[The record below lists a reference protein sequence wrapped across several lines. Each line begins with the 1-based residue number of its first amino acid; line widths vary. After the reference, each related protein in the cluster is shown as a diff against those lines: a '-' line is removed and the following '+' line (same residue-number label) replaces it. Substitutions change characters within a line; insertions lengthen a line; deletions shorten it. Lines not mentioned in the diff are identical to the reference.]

1 MTALE
6 AGGGNRALA
15 VTWQK
20 SLGRRRG
27 LVVAVLSFV
36 AMMVFLHGIIQGS
49 ISYFEISFLSA
60 NTGALVLAAMG
71 QTIVFLLGGF
81 DLSAGAVLS
90 LVNVVMAS
98 YTGDSLGS
106 QIGMTVTGLAIG
118 GAVGAFNGF
127 FIAFMRLQPVVVTL
141 ASMFII
147 LGLNL
152 LIMPDPGGYVPP
164 GYSSFFIGDLIP
176 GIFPAPLVFILL
188 ALLAWLLIKR
198 TRFGTALYAVG
209 SNEDAAFSNGIA
221 AARTKFLGYTLAGVF
236 YGAGGIFLT
245 AQTSSGDALVGSG
258 MLIQIFAATI
268 LGGTRIGGGQGGC
281 LGAAFAA
288 FTLTLIVNVLLV
300 LNVNSSYSP
309 IVESIV
315 LILAVIGATV
325 GRDSALAEYV
335 RVARLKLAGLAGR
348 SLPRHMPGSDARRSR
363 LQVDW
368 TLRPNNELKGTAA
381 QQWITVNWD
390 KLRLLLPA
398 WVLFVVVYVVVL
410 TVIGGESWSSHYFN
424 ALFTLALIYTVLAIG
439 QGAVVLTGGLDMSV
453 PHTLAFAGVVL
464 AAVSNG
470 QDGPAYWAIP
480 MVLGVGLLV
489 GIVNGLGVVLFGMP
503 SIVVTLATNGV
514 MQGLALLYTGGIPT
528 GRSPPSLQ
536 WLFNARFLGFAPAAW
551 AIIVVAIV
559 AIIVLHRTTFG
570 RRIFA
575 IGNSARVA
583 KLSGTRV
590 DANLIGVYALSGLC
604 SALGG
609 VLMTGFSGIS
619 FLSMGNPLLLPTIAV
634 VLVGGTLATGGRG
647 HYLGTLG
654 GTLMLTAL
662 NTLVTGSQVPI
673 AVRDIVFGVVVLGAV
688 LTLRERRG

>member
-1 MTALE
+1 MTVIDATARGNG
-6 AGGGNRALA
+6 AGLMKRA
-15 VTWQK
+15 
-20 SLGRRRG
+20 GRERG
-27 LVVAVLSFV
+27 LIVAILSFV
-36 AMMVFLHGIIQGS
+36 AMMVFLHAIIQGS
-49 ISYFEISFLSA
+49 ISYFEISFLTA
-60 NTGALVLAAMG
+60 NTGPLVFAAMG

-81 DLSAGAVLS
+81 DLSAGATLS

-98 YTGDSLGS
+98 NLGDSLGS
-106 QIGMTVTGLAIG
+106 QALMTVIGLAIG
-118 GAVGAFNGF
+118 AGVGAFNGF
-127 FIAFMRLQPVVVTL
+127 FIAYMRLQPVVVTL

-152 LIMPDPGGYVPP
+152 LVMPDPGGYVP
-164 GYSSFFIGDLIP
+164 GGFSSFFIADLIP
-176 GIFPAPLVFILL
+176 GGFPAPLVFILL
-188 ALLAWLLIKR
+188 ALLFWLLIKR

-209 SNEDAAFSNGIA
+209 SNEDAAFSNGIPA
-221 AARTKFLGYTLAGVF
+221 NRTKFLGYTLAGLF
-236 YGAGGIFLT
+236 YGAGGVFLT

-281 LGAAFAA
+281 LGTIFAA

-315 LILAVIGATV
+315 LILAVVGATV
-325 GRDSALAEYV
+325 GRDSKLAEYL
-335 RVARLKLAGLAGR
+335 RVARLQLAGLAGR
-348 SLPRHMPGSDARRSR
+348 SLPRHLPGAETRRARMA
-363 LQVDW
+363 VDW
-368 TLRPNNELKGTAA
+368 TLRPNDELKGSAA
-381 QQWITVNWD
+381 RQWATVNWET
-390 KLRLLLPA
+390 LRLLLPA
-398 WVLFVVVYVVVL
+398 WVLFAVVYVVVL
-410 TVIGGESWSSHYFN
+410 GVIGGESWSTHYFN
-424 ALFTLALIYTVLAIG
+424 SLLTLALFYAVLAIG
-439 QGAVVLTGGLDMSV
+439 QGAVVLTGGLDLSV

-464 AAVSNG
+464 AAVANG
-470 QDGPAYWAIP
+470 QDAPAYWAIP
-480 MVLGVGLLV
+480 MVLGAGMLVGL
-489 GIVNGLGVVLFGMP
+489 VNGLGVVLFGMP

-528 GRSPPSLQ
+528 GSSPPSLQ

-551 AIIVVAIV
+551 SIILVAIV
-559 AIIVLHRTTFG
+559 AIIVLHRTSFG

-583 KLSGTRV
+583 RLSGTRV
-590 DANLIGVYALSGLC
+590 DANLLGVYVLSGFC

-647 HYLGTLG
+647 HYLGMLG
-654 GTLMLTAL
+654 GALLLTAL

-688 LTLRERRG
+688 LTLREKRS

>member
-1 MTALE
+1 
-6 AGGGNRALA
+6 
-15 VTWQK
+15 
-20 SLGRRRG
+20 
-27 LVVAVLSFV
+27 
-36 AMMVFLHGIIQGS
+36 MVFLHGIIQGS
-49 ISYFEISFLSA
+49 ISYFEISFLTA
-60 NTGALVLAAMG
+60 NTGPLVFAAMG
-71 QTIVFLLGGF
+71 QTVVFLIGGF
-81 DLSAGAVLS
+81 DLSAGATLS
-90 LVNVVMAS
+90 LVNVMMAS
-98 YTGDSLGS
+98 YTGDSFGS
-106 QIGMTVTGLAIG
+106 QAMMTVVGLAV
-118 GAVGAFNGF
+118 GALVGAFNGF
-127 FIAFMRLQPVVVTL
+127 FIAYMRLQPVVVTL

-152 LIMPDPGGYVPP
+152 LVMPDPGGYVPA
-164 GYSSFFIGDLIP
+164 GYSSFFIGNLIP
-176 GIFPAPLVFILL
+176 DGFPAPLVFILL
-188 ALLAWLLIKR
+188 ALLFWVLIKR

-209 SNEDAAFSNGIA
+209 SNEDAAFSNGIPA
-221 AARTKFLGYTLAGVF
+221 NRTKFYGYTLAGLF
-236 YGAGGIFLT
+236 YGAGGVFLT

-281 LGAAFAA
+281 LGTIFAA

-315 LILAVIGATV
+315 LILAVVGATV
-325 GRDSALAEYV
+325 GRDSALAEYA
-335 RVARLKLAGLAGR
+335 RVMRLQLAGLANR
-348 SLPRHMPGSDARRSR
+348 SLPRFQPGAETRRAPLR
-363 LQVDW
+363 VDW
-368 TLRPNNELKGTAA
+368 TLRPNDELKGSAA
-381 QQWITVNWD
+381 RQWITVNWET
-390 KLRLLLPA
+390 LRLLIPA
-398 WVLFVVVYVVVL
+398 WALFFVVYIVVL
-410 TVIGGESWSSHYFN
+410 TVVGGESWSTHYFN
-424 ALFTLALIYTVLAIG
+424 SLFTLALFYTVLAIG
-439 QGAVVLTGGLDMSV
+439 QGAVVLTGGLDLSV

-464 AAVSNG
+464 AAVANG
-470 QDGPAYWAIP
+470 QDAPAYWAIP
-480 MVLGVGLLV
+480 MVLGAGMLVGL
-489 GIVNGLGVVLFGMP
+489 VNGLGVVLFGMP

-528 GRSPPSLQ
+528 GSSPPSLQ

-551 AIIVVAIV
+551 SLILVAAVAVV
-559 AIIVLHRTTFG
+559 VLHRTTFG

-590 DANLIGVYALSGLC
+590 DANLLGVYVLSGFC

-619 FLSMGNPLLLPTIAV
+619 FLSMGIPLLLPTIAV

-647 HYLGTLG
+647 HYLGMFG
-654 GTLMLTAL
+654 GALLLTAL
-662 NTLVTGSQVPI
+662 GTLVTGSQVPI